1 MSNPFFSKFD
11 MIFTVKNNIKCLDNS
26 KNNIFKIRNDKIYFI
41 NNFINKNID
50 TTMIGVYK
58 DKFTISTDNNDLL
71 FGIKNI
77 DNDIIV
83 NGPYFIKSENI
94 DGESIN
100 LYKSQIDIDISSIIK
115 NTIFYVVDSNNKIYQ
130 MPLVYNELCKKQ
142 LCSNFKYQSYNKKVF
157 GEEIELPIMT
167 NLSNKINCSYSKVHR
182 IRKLNNQQNL
192 YTMMRLNPEKF
203 PIISSVKNMN
213 LSLPQQRA
221 YSNMWWKQ
229 YGTSQGLP
237 VNDVWGGFYLVGSD
251 VPYTS

>member
-11 MIFTVKNNIKCLDNS
+11 MIFTVKNNIKSLDNN
-26 KNNIFKIRNDKIYFI
+26 KNNIFKIRKNKIYFM

-58 DKFTISTDNNDLL
+58 NKFVISTDDNSLL
-71 FGIKNI
+71 FGVK
-77 DNDIIV
+77 DNDNNLNT
-83 NGPYFIKSENI
+83 NGPYFIKSQNI

-100 LYKSQIDIDISSIIK
+100 LYKSQIEINITGIIK
-115 NTIFYVVDSNNKIYQ
+115 NTIFYVIDSNDKIYQ
-130 MPLVYNELCKKQ
+130 MPLIYNELCKNQ

-157 GEEIELPIMT
+157 AKEINLPIMS
-167 NLSNKINCSYSKVHR
+167 NLSNKINCSYSNVFR
-182 IRKLNNQQNL
+182 IRKLNYQQNL

-229 YGTSQGLP
+229 YGTSQSLP
-237 VNDVWGGFYLVGSD
+237 VNDVWGGFYLPGSD
-251 VPYTS
+251 VPYTN